1 MKTLKAIALAASI
14 ILTSFTANAAV
25 TKSADLDTS
34 FDSEFYT
41 FASSGKVGKTFSDYL
56 SLSLTGDRDLV
67 GSLSGTS
74 TGKVSFTAFD
84 LVGSDLTII
93 LSTGTL
99 TSAGPRLAFGGLE
112 SISSVGDYFIHI
124 AGVST
129 GTAGYTGTLS
139 LVSPVPEPE
148 TYAMMLAGLGF
159 MGFVSRRRKSV
170 K

>member
-25 TKSADLDTS
+25 TKSPDLDSS

-41 FASSGKVGKTFSDYL
+41 FASSGMVGKTFSDYL

-84 LVGSDLTII
+84 LVGSDLTTI